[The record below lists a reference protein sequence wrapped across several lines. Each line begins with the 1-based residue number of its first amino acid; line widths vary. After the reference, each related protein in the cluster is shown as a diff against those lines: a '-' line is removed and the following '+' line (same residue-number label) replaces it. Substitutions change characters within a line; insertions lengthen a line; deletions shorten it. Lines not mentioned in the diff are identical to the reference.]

1 MQQTEDSL
9 NAGMSDTDSD
19 SDTDSEGIALIQAAI
34 PSPSYRCSA

>member
-9 NAGMSDTDSD
+9 NAGMSDTD